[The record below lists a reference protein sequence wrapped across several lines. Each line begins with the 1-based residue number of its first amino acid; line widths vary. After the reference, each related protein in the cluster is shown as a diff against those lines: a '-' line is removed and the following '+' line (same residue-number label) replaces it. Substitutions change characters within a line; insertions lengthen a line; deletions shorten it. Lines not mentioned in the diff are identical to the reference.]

1 MYVGIDVGTS
11 LVKAAAFDAAGRQRA
26 VAARRVGLALHG
38 GVVEQD
44 MEEVYAAVVAVLAEL
59 TARVPEPVELAG
71 LTGQGD
77 GVWLVDAEGR
87 PVRPAASWMDGRAHA
102 LLGRWLA
109 DGTFETVFRRT
120 GGAMFPG
127 CPGPLLAWLDR
138 HEPASLDAAAAAVY
152 CKDMVFRRLTGAPAA
167 TDVSDASMP
176 FLDPRTRAYDD
187 RVVEL
192 LGLAHRR
199 RLLAPVSD
207 PIATAGARGEGL
219 PPGTR
224 IANGPYDLPACAL
237 GAGVTEPG
245 DGLLIVGTC
254 LAALVATAGLD
265 LDGEP
270 AGLHISTDRPGHWL
284 RAMPAMVGTAALDWV
299 LGTTGVAHEEVDGL
313 LAGTPPGA
321 HGVRVLPYFAPS
333 GERAPFVEPRL
344 RAELTGVSLEST
356 RGDLVRATCEGIG
369 YAARHCLAAAGLTG
383 ALAVCGG
390 GTRSP
395 AWTRLLADVLGRP
408 LRVVEGEVGARGAV
422 LAAAERY
429 GVALDVAAWTEP
441 TAVVEPDPDR
451 AAYYAEGYAEH
462 LARLGAAR
470 ERAARAGSPAAPR
483 PVPGAGAA
491 PAAVLRPGRSTGC

>member
-11 LVKAAAFDAAGRQRA
+11 MVKAAAFDGTGHQLA
-26 VAARRVGLALHG
+26 VAARPVGLALHG

-44 MEEVYAAVVAVLAEL
+44 MEEVYAAVVAVLEEL
-59 TARVPEPVELAG
+59 TSRVTEPVELAG

-77 GVWLVDAEGR
+77 GVWLVDAQGR
-87 PVRPAASWMDGRAHA
+87 PVRSAASWMDGRAHE
-102 LLGRWLA
+102 LLDQWLA

-120 GGAMFPG
+120 GSAMFPG

-138 HEPASLDAAAAAVY
+138 HEPKSLDAAATALY

-176 FLDPRTRAYDD
+176 FLDPRTRSYDD

-192 LGLAHRR
+192 LGLTHRR
-199 RLLAPVSD
+199 RLLAPVAD
-207 PIATAGARGEGL
+207 PVATARTRGAGL

-237 GAGVTEPG
+237 GAGVTSPG

-254 LAALVATAGLD
+254 LASLVATTELD
-265 LDGEP
+265 LTGEP
-270 AGLHISTDRPGHWL
+270 AGLYISTDRPGHWL

-299 LGTTGVAHEEVDGL
+299 LSTTGVPHEQVDGL
-313 LAGTPPGA
+313 LADTPPGA

-344 RAELTGVSLEST
+344 RAELTGVCLESS
-356 RGDLVRATCEGIG
+356 RGDLIRATCEGIG
-369 YAARHCLAAAGLTG
+369 YAARHCLEAAGLTG
-383 ALAVCGG
+383 SLAVCGG

-395 AWTRLLADVLGRP
+395 AWMRLLADVLGRP

-429 GVALDVAAWTEP
+429 GVALDAAGWTEP
-441 TAVVEPDPDR
+441 TAVVEPDAGR
-451 AAYYAEGYAEH
+451 AAYYAKGYEEH
-462 LARLGAAR
+462 LARLAEAR
-470 ERAARAGSPAAPR
+470 SRAR
-483 PVPGAGAA
+483 
-491 PAAVLRPGRSTGC
+491 T

>member
-11 LVKAAAFDAAGRQRA
+11 TVKAAAFHDTGRELA
-26 VAARRVGLALHG
+26 VASRPVSLTLHG

-44 MEEVYAAVVAVLAEL
+44 MDEVYGAVVAVLREV

-87 PVRPAASWMDGRAHA
+87 PVRAAASWMDGRAHEPVD
-102 LLGRWLA
+102 RWLA

-120 GGAMFPG
+120 GSAMFPG

-138 HEPASLDAAAAAVY
+138 HEPKALDAATAALY
-152 CKDMVFRRLTGAPAA
+152 CKDMVFQRLTGSAPT

-176 FLDPRTRAYDD
+176 FLDPRTRTYDN

-192 LGLAHRR
+192 LGLTHRR

-207 PIATAGARGEGL
+207 PLATARTRGEGL
-219 PPGTR
+219 PAGTP
-224 IANGPYDLPACAL
+224 IADGPYDLPACAL
-237 GAGVTEPG
+237 GAGVTSPG

-254 LAALVATAGLD
+254 LASLVATTDLD
-265 LDGEP
+265 LTGEP
-270 AGLHISTDRPGHWL
+270 AGLYINTDRPGHWL

-299 LGTTGVAHEEVDGL
+299 LSTTGVQHDEVDGL
-313 LAGTPPGA
+313 LAETPAGA
-321 HGVRVLPYFAPS
+321 NGVRVLPYFAPS

-356 RGDLVRATCEGIG
+356 PADLIRATCEGIG
-369 YAARHCLAAAGLTG
+369 YAARHCLQAAGLTG
-383 ALAVCGG
+383 TLAVCGG

-395 AWTRLLADVLGRP
+395 AWMRLLADVLGRP

-429 GVALDVAAWTEP
+429 GVSLDAEAWTRP
-441 TAVVEPDPDR
+441 TAVVEPDEGR
-451 AAYYAEGYAEH
+451 AAYYTRGYEEH
-462 LARLGAAR
+462 LARLREAR
-470 ERAARAGSPAAPR
+470 TRIR
-483 PVPGAGAA
+483 
-491 PAAVLRPGRSTGC
+491 T

>member
-11 LVKAAAFDAAGRQRA
+11 MVKAAAFDGTGRERA
-26 VAARRVGLALHG
+26 VAARPVGLALHG

-44 MEEVYAAVVAVLAEL
+44 MEKVYAAVVAVLEEL
-59 TARVPEPVELAG
+59 TRRVPEPVELAG

-77 GVWLVDAEGR
+77 GVWLVDGEGR
-87 PVRPAASWMDGRAHA
+87 PVRPAASWMDGRAHE
-102 LLGRWLA
+102 LVGRWLA

-120 GGAMFPG
+120 GSAMFPG

-138 HEPASLDAAAAAVY
+138 HEPKALDTAEAALY
-152 CKDMVFRRLTGAPAA
+152 CKDMVFRRLTGAPAT

-176 FLDPRTRAYDD
+176 FLDPRTRTYDN

-192 LGLAHRR
+192 LGLTHRR

-207 PIATAGARGEGL
+207 PVATAETRGEGL
-219 PPGTR
+219 PAGTR

-237 GAGVTEPG
+237 GAGVTAPG

-254 LAALVATAGLD
+254 LASLVATTELD
-265 LDGEP
+265 LSGEP
-270 AGLHISTDRPGHWL
+270 AGLYISTDRPGHWL

-299 LGTTGVAHEEVDGL
+299 LSTTGVPHAEVDGL
-313 LAGTPPGA
+313 LADTPPGA

-344 RAELTGVSLEST
+344 RAELTGVSLESSK
-356 RGDLVRATCEGIG
+356 GDLVRATCEGIG
-369 YAARHCLAAAGLTG
+369 YAARHCLDAAGLTG
-383 ALAVCGG
+383 SLAVCGG
-390 GTRSP
+390 GTRSA
-395 AWTRLLADVLGRP
+395 AWMRLLADVLGRP

-429 GVALDVAAWTEP
+429 GIPLDAKAWTEP
-441 TAVVEPDPDR
+441 TAVVEPDPGR
-451 AAYYAEGYAEH
+451 AAYYAKGYREH
-462 LARLGAAR
+462 LTRLDQ
-470 ERAARAGSPAAPR
+470 ARARARA
-483 PVPGAGAA
+483 
-491 PAAVLRPGRSTGC
+491 

>member
-11 LVKAAAFDAAGRQRA
+11 MVKAAAFDSTGRELAIESRS
-26 VAARRVGLALHG
+26 VGLTLHG

-44 MEEVYAAVVAVLAEL
+44 MEEVYAAVVDVLDSL

-77 GVWLVDAEGR
+77 GVWLVDAQGR
-87 PVRPAASWMDGRAHA
+87 PVRAAASWMDGRAHE
-102 LLGRWLA
+102 LVDRWLA

-120 GGAMFPG
+120 GSAMFPG
-127 CPGPLLAWLDR
+127 CPGPLLAWLES
-138 HEPASLDAAAAAVY
+138 HEPKALDAAAAALY
-152 CKDMVFRRLTGAPAA
+152 CKDMVFHRLTGAGPT

-176 FLDPRTRAYDD
+176 FLDPRTRSYDN

-192 LGLAHRR
+192 LGLTHRR
-199 RLLAPVSD
+199 GLLAPVSD
-207 PIATAGARGEGL
+207 PVATAPALGEGL
-219 PPGTR
+219 AAGTR
-224 IANGPYDLPACAL
+224 LANGPYDLPACAL
-237 GAGVTEPG
+237 GAGVTSPG

-254 LAALVATAGLD
+254 LASLVATTDLD
-265 LDGEP
+265 LTGEP
-270 AGLHISTDRPGHWL
+270 AGLYISTDRPGHWL

-299 LGTTGVAHEEVDGL
+299 LSTTGVRHEEVDGL
-313 LAGTPPGA
+313 LAETPPGA

-356 RGDLVRATCEGIG
+356 RADLVRATCEGIG
-369 YAARHCLAAAGLTG
+369 YAARHCLEAAGLTG
-383 ALAVCGG
+383 TLAVCGG

-395 AWTRLLADVLGRP
+395 AWMRLLADVLGRP

-429 GVALDVAAWTEP
+429 GEALDAGVWTRP
-441 TAVVEPDPDR
+441 TTVVEPDAAR
-451 AAYYAEGYAEH
+451 AAYYARGYEEH
-462 LARLGAAR
+462 LTRLSEARGR
-470 ERAARAGSPAAPR
+470 ARA
-483 PVPGAGAA
+483 
-491 PAAVLRPGRSTGC
+491 

>member
-11 LVKAAAFDAAGRQRA
+11 MVKAAAFDATGRQLA
-26 VAARRVGLALHG
+26 VESRPVGLDLHE

-44 MEEVYAAVVAVLAEL
+44 MEEVYGAVVTVLEALTSAVD
-59 TARVPEPVELAG
+59 EPVELAG

-77 GVWLVDAEGR
+77 GVWLVDGEGR
-87 PVRPAASWMDGRAHA
+87 PVRPAASWMDGRAHE
-102 LLGRWLA
+102 LVDGWLA
-109 DGTFETVFRRT
+109 DGTFESVFRRT
-120 GGAMFPG
+120 GSAMFPG

-138 HEPASLDAAAAAVY
+138 HEPKALDAAKAALY
-152 CKDMVFRRLTGAPAA
+152 CKDMVFQRLTGAAA
-167 TDVSDASMP
+167 TTDVSDASMP

-187 RVVEL
+187 RVVEM

-199 RLLAPVSD
+199 NLLAPVSD
-207 PIATAGARGEGL
+207 PVATARTRGEGL
-219 PPGTR
+219 PSGTR

-237 GAGVTEPG
+237 GAGVTSPG

-254 LAALVATAGLD
+254 LASLVATTELD
-265 LDGEP
+265 LTGEP
-270 AGLHISTDRPGHWL
+270 AGLYISTDRPGHWL

-299 LGTTGVAHEEVDGL
+299 LSTTGVRHEEVDGL
-313 LAGTPPGA
+313 LAETPPGA

-344 RAELTGVSLEST
+344 RAELTGVCLEST

-369 YAARHCLAAAGLTG
+369 YAARHCLEAAGLTG
-383 ALAVCGG
+383 NLAVCGG
-390 GTRSP
+390 GTRSS
-395 AWTRLLADVLGRP
+395 AWMRLLADVLGRP

-429 GVALDVAAWTEP
+429 GVGLDTPAWTKP

-451 AAYYAEGYAEH
+451 AAFYAKGYEEH
-462 LARLGAAR
+462 LDRLAG
-470 ERAARAGSPAAPR
+470 ARARAR
-483 PVPGAGAA
+483 Q
-491 PAAVLRPGRSTGC
+491 

>member
-11 LVKAAAFDAAGRQRA
+11 MVKAAAFDGTGRELA
-26 VAARRVGLALHG
+26 VEARPVGLDLRG
-38 GVVEQD
+38 GSVEQD
-44 MEEVYAAVVAVLAEL
+44 MEEVYAAVVAVLRAL

-77 GVWLVDAEGR
+77 GVWLVDAAGR
-87 PVRPAASWMDGRAHA
+87 PVRAAISWMDGRAHE
-102 LLGRWLA
+102 LVDQWLA

-120 GGAMFPG
+120 GSAMFPG

-138 HEPASLDAAAAAVY
+138 HEPQSLDAAAAAVY
-152 CKDMVFRRLTGAPAA
+152 CKDMVFQRLTGATRAV

-176 FLDPRTRAYDD
+176 FLDPHTRSYDN
-187 RVVEL
+187 RVVEI
-192 LGLAHRR
+192 LGLTHRR
-199 RLLAPVSD
+199 GLLAPVGD
-207 PIATAGARGEGL
+207 PVATGETTGAGL

-224 IANGPYDLPACAL
+224 LANGPYDLAASAL

-254 LAALVATAGLD
+254 LAALVATTGLD
-265 LDGEP
+265 LGGEP
-270 AGLHISTDRPGHWL
+270 AGLYISTDRPGHRL

-299 LGTTGVAHEEVDGL
+299 LSTTGIRHAEADAL
-313 LAGTPPGA
+313 LAATPPGA

-344 RAELTGVSLEST
+344 RAELTGVCLEST
-356 RGDLVRATCEGIG
+356 PADLIRATCEGIG

-383 ALAVCGG
+383 TLAVCGG

-395 AWTRLLADVLGRP
+395 AWMRLLADVLGRP

-422 LAAAERY
+422 LAAAGRH
-429 GVALDVAAWTEP
+429 GVALDRTAWTEP
-441 TAVVEPDPDR
+441 TRTVEPDPER
-451 AAYYAEGYAEH
+451 AAYYAKGYEEH
-462 LARLGAAR
+462 LGRLA
-470 ERAARAGSPAAPR
+470 EARARAR
-483 PVPGAGAA
+483 
-491 PAAVLRPGRSTGC
+491 R

>member
-11 LVKAAAFDAAGRQRA
+11 MVKAAAFDATGRELA
-26 VAARRVGLALHG
+26 VASRPVELALHG

-44 MEEVYAAVVAVLAEL
+44 MEEVYGAVVAVLGEV
-59 TARVPEPVELAG
+59 TGRVPGPVELAG

-77 GVWLVDAEGR
+77 GVWLVDGEGR
-87 PVRPAASWMDGRAHA
+87 PVRAAASWMDGRAHE
-102 LLGRWLA
+102 LVDRWLA
-109 DGTFETVFRRT
+109 DGTFESVFRRT
-120 GGAMFPG
+120 GSAMFPG

-138 HEPASLDAAAAAVY
+138 HEPKALDTAKAALY
-152 CKDMVFRRLTGAPAA
+152 CKDMVFQRLTGAGPA

-176 FLDPRTRAYDD
+176 FLDPRTRTYDD

-199 RLLAPVSD
+199 GLLAPVSD
-207 PIATAGARGEGL
+207 PVATAEARGEGL

-237 GAGVTEPG
+237 GAGVTSPG

-254 LAALVATAGLD
+254 LAGLVATTELD
-265 LDGEP
+265 LTGEP

-299 LGTTGVAHEEVDGL
+299 LSTTGVRHDEVDGL

-369 YAARHCLAAAGLTG
+369 YAARHCLEAAGLTG
-383 ALAVCGG
+383 SLAVCGG
-390 GTRSP
+390 GTRSS
-395 AWTRLLADVLGRP
+395 AWMRLLADVLGRP

-422 LAAAERY
+422 LAAAGRY
-429 GVALDVAAWTEP
+429 GVGLDARAWTKP

-451 AAYYAEGYAEH
+451 AAFYTSGYAEH
-462 LARLGAAR
+462 LDRLALARDRAR
-470 ERAARAGSPAAPR
+470 K
-483 PVPGAGAA
+483 
-491 PAAVLRPGRSTGC
+491 